1 MRRREFITALGGA
14 AASMFSARAQ
24 SATRIPR
31 IGLLDYTAREAGRL
45 RLWDAFRQRMREL
58 GYAEGGTVVFEQ
70 RWTEGKAEGKA
81 DRAKVLAAELVNL
94 PVEIIVTASTP
105 ATQAAKGA
113 TSTIPIVM
121 TGTTDSVA
129 QGLVA
134 SLNRPG
140 GNVTGLTLLS
150 SDVSAKILELLREA
164 VPQASRIVMIWEGG
178 NEGTRIAVRN
188 AQSAAQTLGI
198 SLQSLTVGGADEFD
212 GAFASMVRDRAA
224 AVIVGGSALFF
235 AERTRLID
243 LAAKHRLP
251 AIFNERSYVQAG
263 GFMSYGSD
271 FAEGFRRAADYV
283 DKILNGAKP
292 ADLPIEQPTKFE
304 LVINLKTAK
313 ALGLEMPTSILL
325 RADEIIE

>member
-1 MRRREFITALGGA
+1 MRRREFITTLGGMA
-14 AASMFSARAQ
+14 AWMFSACAQ
-24 SATRIPR
+24 SASRIPR

-45 RLWDAFRQRMREL
+45 RLWDAFHQRMREL
-58 GYAEGGTVVFEQ
+58 GYAEGYTVVFEP
-70 RWTEGKAEGKA
+70 RWAEGKAEGKA
-81 DRAKVLAAELVNL
+81 DRVKALAAELVNL

-105 ATQAAKGA
+105 AAQAAKGA

-121 TGTTDSVA
+121 TGTTDPVA

-140 GNVTGLTLLS
+140 GNVTGLTLLT
-150 SDVSAKILELLREA
+150 SDLSAKTLELLREA
-164 VPQASRIVMIWEGG
+164 VPQASRIAMIWEGG
-178 NEGTRIAVRN
+178 NEGTRIVVRN
-188 AQSAAQTLGI
+188 AQSAAQALGI

-212 GAFASMVRDRAA
+212 GAFASMVRDRTA

-235 AERTRLID
+235 AARTRLID

-283 DKILNGAKP
+283 DKILKGAKP
-292 ADLPIEQPTKFE
+292 ADLPIEQPTKLE

-313 ALGLEMPTSILL
+313 ALGITIPPNLL
-325 RADEIIE
+325 VQAEEVIE